1 MSTLSPSEAAAIAS
15 GVYQLRE
22 STVAELREIQAP
34 LGCEGKF
41 AVADNGRFTGKS
53 GGGPFKKISGF
64 GYVAAGEGAYA
75 GDILIATRG
84 TAQTVNWLSNLN
96 IGMQFGPSSHLVH
109 AGFHEVWKSFK
120 QEIFDFLRNRN
131 PSRIHCVGHSLGG
144 ALAMLNADALSA
156 QGVAPVSLYT
166 FGAPRTGDVFFSR
179 SMTKRLGA
187 DNIHRVSATSDPV
200 PMIPLFPFCHMPF
213 DGPGNIIKSS
223 GLISVAAHNMKR
235 SYIPGVQD
243 HTWKTLADASRPDE
257 EQNVK
262 SWLEQAAEGK
272 GSILMG
278 SATALTMIGKAL
290 RWLLARL
297 RDLLVGAIGVT
308 LTVSATILDQL
319 AWLLAQGAAASKE
332 VAGHVK
338 GFVKAIFRFLG
349 RAMQAVTDVTVA
361 FIRWVLDLLFSSVRT
376 MAERAVAFLN

>member
-1 MSTLSPSEAAAIAS
+1 MGVLNPSQAAAIAS

-22 STVAELREIQAP
+22 SSVTELHEIQAP
-34 LGCEGKF
+34 LGCEGMF
-41 AVADNGRFTGKS
+41 AVADNGRFTGRS

-64 GYVAAGEGAYA
+64 GYVAAGEGAFA
-75 GDILIATRG
+75 GEVLISTRG
-84 TAQTVNWLSNLN
+84 TAQTADWLSNLN
-96 IGMQFGPSSHLVH
+96 IGMQLGPSSHLVH

-156 QGVAPVSLYT
+156 QGLPVSLYT

-187 DNIHRVSATSDPV
+187 DHIHRVSATSDPV

-213 DGPGNIIKSS
+213 DGAGNVIQST

-235 SYIPGVQD
+235 SYIPGVRDRSWQ
-243 HTWKTLADASRPDE
+243 TLADENHPDE

-278 SATALTMIGKAL
+278 SASALTMIGKGL

-297 RDLLVGAIGVT
+297 KDLLVGAVGVT
-308 LTVSATILDQL
+308 LAVSATLLDQL
-319 AWLLAQGAAASKE
+319 AWLLAKGAAASKE
-332 VAGHVK
+332 VAGQVT
-338 GFVKAIFRFLG
+338 GLMKAIFRFLG
-349 RAMQAVTDVTVA
+349 RVTMAVTDLTVG
-361 FIRWVLDLLFSSVRT
+361 FLRWVLDLLFSSVRVV
-376 MAERAVAFLN
+376 AERALAFLN

>member
-1 MSTLSPSEAAAIAS
+1 MGVLNPSQAAAIAS

-22 STVAELREIQAP
+22 SSVAELHEIQAP
-34 LGCEGKF
+34 LGCEGMF
-41 AVADNGRFTGKS
+41 AVADNGRFAGKS

-75 GDILIATRG
+75 GDVLIATRG
-84 TAQTVNWLSNLN
+84 TAQTVDWLSNLN
-96 IGMQFGPSSHLVH
+96 IGMQLGPSSHLVH
-109 AGFHEVWKSFK
+109 AGFHEVWKSFR

-144 ALAMLNADALSA
+144 ALAMLNADALSG

-166 FGAPRTGDVFFSR
+166 FGAPRAGDVFFSR

-187 DNIHRVSATSDPV
+187 EHIHRVSASSDPV
-200 PMIPLFPFCHMPF
+200 PMIPLFPFCHLPF
-213 DGPGNIIKSS
+213 DGAGCIINST
-223 GLISVAAHNMKR
+223 GLINVAAHNMKR
-235 SYIPGVQD
+235 SYIPGVRD
-243 HTWKTLADASRPDE
+243 HSWATLADASRADE

-278 SATALTMIGKAL
+278 SASALTMIGKGL

-297 RDLLVGAIGVT
+297 KDLLVGAIGVT
-308 LTVSATILDQL
+308 LSVSATLLDQL
-319 AWLLAQGAAASKE
+319 AWLLAKGAAVSKE
-332 VAGHVK
+332 VAGQVT
-338 GFVKAIFRFLG
+338 GLMKAIFRFLG
-349 RAMQAVTDVTVA
+349 RVTLAVTDLTVG
-361 FIRWVLDLLFSSVRT
+361 FLRWVLDLLFTSVRT
-376 MAERAVAFLN
+376 VAERAVALLN